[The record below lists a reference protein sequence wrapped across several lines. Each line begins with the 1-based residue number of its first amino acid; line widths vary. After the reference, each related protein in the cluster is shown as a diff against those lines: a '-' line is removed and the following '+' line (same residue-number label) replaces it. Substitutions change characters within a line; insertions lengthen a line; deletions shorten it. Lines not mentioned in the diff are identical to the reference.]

1 MNNAKRT
8 FPERIELLR
17 KTSNAL
23 HALAQSCQT
32 PEIAQQLNDAA
43 DTVRLEVWQME
54 KAAQR
59 FNRHVDK
66 TMTARP
72 AR

>member
-8 FPERIELLR
+8 FPERVELLR
-17 KTSNAL
+17 KTSNFL

-32 PEIAQQLNDAA
+32 PEVAQQLNDAA

-59 FNRHVDK
+59 FKRRVDK
-66 TMTARP
+66 TMTARG